1 LIELSAVTV
10 IDANPFVKTLMRRRL
25 VDGKWQKYETPE
37 GELLD
42 QLMEHNITAYT
53 KYVEARIKSLEELP
67 SIGIDAIPVKQEPMS
82 ISDLQLS
89 LWPSLRAS
97 A

>member
-1 LIELSAVTV
+1 
-10 IDANPFVKTLMRRRL
+10 MRRRL
-25 VDGKWQKYETPE
+25 VNGKWQKHRTPE
-37 GELLD
+37 GEPLD
-42 QLMEHNITAYT
+42 QLMEDNIAAYT
-53 KYVEARIKSLEELP
+53 KYVEARIMSLKEFP
-67 SIGIDAIPVKQEPMS
+67 SIGIDAIPVKQEPLS